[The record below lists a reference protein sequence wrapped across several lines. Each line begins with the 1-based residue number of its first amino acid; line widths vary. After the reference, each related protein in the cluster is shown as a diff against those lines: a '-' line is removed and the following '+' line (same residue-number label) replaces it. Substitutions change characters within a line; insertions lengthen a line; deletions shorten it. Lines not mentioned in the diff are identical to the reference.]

1 MRDRGFRT
9 ILANAGILAGALFG
23 IAIGLFGLL
32 VGLILGFM
40 VDTIRA
46 ELGLRAYLAEADAP
60 VPDEA
65 FPGLIAAL
73 ALASLD
79 HERQEGE
86 TSFRGG
92 DGRSILRDLLDKALA
107 PGDPGKGIIALPG
120 RAAALARRLIHRPW
134 PGSVLALLEEGPP
147 LDAALLARRL
157 ALEGGEAARYLLAE
171 ASWSLEA
178 RRGRLSWERER
189 EIVTDLAEAG
199 LDADKIL
206 LARARFFPGWE
217 SPWEVLGLEAGAPQT
232 AIRRAYRELSKRW
245 HPDSSGSPGGSE
257 RFRRAQ
263 EAYETLSRLAQ
274 IGRAHV

>member
-1 MRDRGFRT
+1 MKDRGLRT
-9 ILANAGILAGALFG
+9 VLANAGILAGALLG
-23 IAIGLFGLL
+23 IALGLFGLL

-46 ELGLRAYLAEADAP
+46 EFGLRAYLAEADAP

-79 HERQEGE
+79 HEGQEGAPGFHGAE
-86 TSFRGG
+86 
-92 DGRSILRDLLDKALA
+92 GRSILGGLLDRALA
-107 PGDPGKGIIALPG
+107 PGDPGKGIPALPG
-120 RAAALARRLIHRPW
+120 RAAALVRRLVHRPW

-178 RRGRLSWERER
+178 RRGGLSWQRER
-189 EIVTDLAEAG
+189 EIALLLAEAG
-199 LDADKIL
+199 LGADKIL
-206 LARARFFPGWE
+206 LARARFFPEWE
-217 SPWEVLGLEAGAPQT
+217 SPWEVLGLEAGAPQ
-232 AIRRAYRELSKRW
+232 AALRKAYRELSKRW

-257 RFRRAQ
+257 RFRRAK
-263 EAYETLSRLAQ
+263 EAYETLSRLNQ
-274 IGRAHV
+274 G